1 MSDLALL
8 IPIAAIT
15 VGPIG
20 WVANNWIRAKHG
32 YPLEGKKGA
41 LIKREG
47 ELSDERRLALLTT
60 ENERLTDKVGR
71 LEERLAVLERI
82 ATDPGTR
89 TYAEIEALRDRAA
102 PEETRR

>member
-15 VGPIG
+15 MGPIG
-20 WVANNWIRAKHG
+20 WVANTWIRAKHG
-32 YPLEGKKGA
+32 YPLEGKKGE
-41 LIKREG
+41 LVKRDG
-47 ELSDERRLALLTT
+47 DLSDERRIELLST
-60 ENERLTDKVGR
+60 ENERLTGKIGR

-89 TYAEIEALRDRAA
+89 TYAEIEALRRDA
-102 PEETRR
+102 